1 MSLVEVRFEPQGKTV
16 FVAAGTTLLEAS
28 RMAGVDLAT
37 GCTKGQCGT
46 DAVHVANDGLA
57 PVEGAE
63 LATLRRMGLGEE
75 FRLACSA
82 RVARGPLTV
91 FTEQF

>member
-16 FVAAGTTLLEAS
+16 FVAPGTTLLEAS
-28 RMAGVDLAT
+28 RMAGIDLAT

-46 DAVHVANDGLA
+46 DAVQVTSDGLA

-63 LATLRRMGLGEE
+63 LATLRRMGLGEG

-82 RVARGPLTV
+82 RVAQGAITV
-91 FTEQF
+91 FSEQF